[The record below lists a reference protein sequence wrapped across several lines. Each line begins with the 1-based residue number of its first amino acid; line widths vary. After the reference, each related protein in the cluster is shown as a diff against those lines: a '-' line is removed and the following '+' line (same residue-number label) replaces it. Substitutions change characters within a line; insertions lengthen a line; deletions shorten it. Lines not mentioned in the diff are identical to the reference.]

1 MGCAHSHPE
10 DNAGRCEGCN
20 EPGSEYRTQ
29 VTAPV
34 LLGGGIGWGTM
45 WLCPK
50 CVREYCERHATEE
63 SRCGEWARRNA
74 NKT

>member
-1 MGCAHSHPE
+1 MSQSYPYSALG

-29 VTAPV
+29 TTWPV
-34 LLGGGIGWGTM
+34 SLPSYGGGAVMGSM

-50 CVREYCERHATEE
+50 CLREHQERDALQKYDG
-63 SRCGEWARRNA
+63 CAL
-74 NKT
+74 